1 MEIPK
6 RNKESQRK
14 KERPSNLNRFN
25 YTVRSKE
32 EIIVEQLNMRDGTS
46 RLSKKKETNERK

>member
-6 RNKESQRK
+6 RNEKSQRK
-14 KERPSNLNRFN
+14 KERDPLIW
-25 YTVRSKE
+25 TVSIIRSKE